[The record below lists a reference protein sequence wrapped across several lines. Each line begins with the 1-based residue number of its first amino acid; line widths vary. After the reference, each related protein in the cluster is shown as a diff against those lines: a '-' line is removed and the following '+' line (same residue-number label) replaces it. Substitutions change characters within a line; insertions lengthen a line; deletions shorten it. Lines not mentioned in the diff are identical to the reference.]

1 MATLPARPDLGHL
14 RRQARDLL
22 RAARS
27 GDSAAAGRVAAVSD
41 RTTLAAAQL
50 AVAREYGFASW
61 ARLKTAVD
69 ARTRDLAE
77 LAGAFCEAS
86 IRQGTGQAARMLAE
100 TPELADYSFATAV
113 ILGDAD
119 RVRREIDRDPGS
131 ATRPDERWGWLPLH
145 AVCASRWHRFDPA
158 RAGGLEA
165 VARLLLDAGAD
176 PRAVTSGRGSQ
187 AGGWIPLTCAVAGAA
202 NPAIARLLLEHGAV
216 PGDRDLYLAGF
227 ADDDHQCLR
236 LLIEHAPNVTG
247 IARMALAAPISSSD
261 TEGVRLLLDAG
272 ADPGR
277 FLDDGER
284 PAPVIYAAVRAG
296 CAADLVELL
305 LAHGGAPAAP
315 GPDGRSPHALAVSQ
329 GRSDLADLLRSHG
342 AADDATDADRLLQAC
357 LQGDAVAARRQLA
370 RDPGLLSRLTS
381 LQQGT
386 AMARAAESG
395 NAPGVAVMLDLGF
408 AVDAIGADGGTAL
421 HAASY
426 AGTVPVIRLLLD
438 RGADLEARDTTW
450 SSTPLIW
457 AIIGS
462 GEAPDTNP
470 GADWLGAVQLLIE
483 AGASTGDVTL
493 SADDAKP
500 PSAAVAEYL
509 RRLGIGEVSP
519 QGRPAAP

>member
-69 ARTRDLAE
+69 ARTRDLAG
-77 LAGAFCEAS
+77 LAGAFCAAS

-176 PRAVTSGRGSQ
+176 PRAVTSGRGSR

-227 ADDDHQCLR
+227 ADDDTSAC
-236 LLIEHAPNVTG
+236 G
-247 IARMALAAPISSSD
+247 CSSSMPR
-261 TEGVRLLLDAG
+261 T
-272 ADPGR
+272 
-277 FLDDGER
+277 
-284 PAPVIYAAVRAG
+284 
-296 CAADLVELL
+296 
-305 LAHGGAPAAP
+305 
-315 GPDGRSPHALAVSQ
+315 
-329 GRSDLADLLRSHG
+329 
-342 AADDATDADRLLQAC
+342 
-357 LQGDAVAARRQLA
+357 
-370 RDPGLLSRLTS
+370 
-381 LQQGT
+381 
-386 AMARAAESG
+386 
-395 NAPGVAVMLDLGF
+395 
-408 AVDAIGADGGTAL
+408 
-421 HAASY
+421 
-426 AGTVPVIRLLLD
+426 
-438 RGADLEARDTTW
+438 
-450 SSTPLIW
+450 
-457 AIIGS
+457 
-462 GEAPDTNP
+462 
-470 GADWLGAVQLLIE
+470 
-483 AGASTGDVTL
+483 
-493 SADDAKP
+493 
-500 PSAAVAEYL
+500 
-509 RRLGIGEVSP
+509 
-519 QGRPAAP
+519 